1 MGRMFHRSSLAANS
15 EPERA
20 PDRTGEAGFDAE
32 ALEGLCSELQAEID
46 AGFIPGVVLRV
57 QRQGRPLLVRALGWS
72 DAEARRAMRP
82 DDLFRIFSMTKPLAS
97 VAALMLVED
106 GCLRLADPVQSCLPA
121 FGHLPVTV
129 QDLLLHTSGL
139 TYGPRSGDPTVRA
152 AYARHGIGVI
162 PRALQGADLVRGL
175 AEVPL
180 VHPPGRR
187 WEYGSSTDLL
197 GQVVEAVSGARL
209 GEFLRAR
216 LFEPLGMLETAF
228 DVSASQ
234 AERVAQPFLRDPLG
248 EDDPRH
254 PDRWFDPTVP
264 ARLDS
269 AGAGAIST
277 AADYARFAQW
287 LLDRRQGRGLP
298 LLRPETVWAMTS
310 DQLAPRGIPLQGPGE
325 NALQSPGFGFG
336 YGLAVRLGGSAG
348 EGATLPGSPGTCLWS
363 GTAGT
368 FFWLDPQHEVV
379 GVYMSQ
385 APGAR
390 RVADRRRVISRVHE
404 ALVGA
409 ER

>member
-1 MGRMFHRSSLAANS
+1 MFHRSSLAPS
-15 EPERA
+15 SGRA
-20 PDRTGEAGFDAE
+20 PARAGEAGLDLE
-32 ALEGLCSELQAEID
+32 VLEGLCSELQAEID

-57 QRQGRPLLVRALGWS
+57 QRHGQPLLVRALGWV

-82 DDLFRIFSMTKPLAS
+82 DALFRIFSMTKPLAS

-106 GCLRLADPVQSCLPA
+106 GCLRLEDPVQSCLPA
-121 FGHLPVTV
+121 FGHPPVTV
-129 QDLLLHTSGL
+129 RDLLLHTSGL
-139 TYGPRSGDPTVRA
+139 TYGPRSGDPAVRE
-152 AYARHGIGVI
+152 AYAHRGIGVI
-162 PRALQGADLVRGL
+162 PRALQGAELVRGL

-228 DVSASQ
+228 AVSASQ

-254 PDRWFDPTVP
+254 ADRWFDPTVP
-264 ARLDS
+264 AGLDS

-287 LLDRRQGRGLP
+287 LLDRRQGRGQP
-298 LLRPETVWAMTS
+298 LLRPATVRAMMS
-310 DQLAPRGIPLQGPGE
+310 DQLAPRGIPVQGPGE

-336 YGLAVRLGGSAG
+336 FGLAVRLSGPAG
-348 EGATLPGSPGTCLWS
+348 ESATLPGSPGTCLWS

-368 FFWLDPQHEVV
+368 FFWVDPLHEVV

-385 APGAR
+385 APGAMRQHYR
-390 RVADRRRVISRVHE
+390 R
-404 ALVGA
+404 LVKNLVYQA
-409 ER
+409 IVE